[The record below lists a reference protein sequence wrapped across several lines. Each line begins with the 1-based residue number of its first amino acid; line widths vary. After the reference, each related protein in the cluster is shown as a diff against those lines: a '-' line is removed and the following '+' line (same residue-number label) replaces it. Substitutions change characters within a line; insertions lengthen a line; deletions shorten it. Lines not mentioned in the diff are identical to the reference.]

1 MENTSSKIMSKVFLW
16 MFIGLAVTFVTG
28 RLIANNPSAIE
39 EIFTGSRVFILAI
52 VELVLV
58 IWLSARIQK
67 MSATSAK
74 ILFIVYSF
82 VTGLTFSSIF
92 IVYKIESI
100 IYVFLA
106 TALIMLIFALLGYFT
121 KIDLT
126 KFGTFLMMAIIGVI
140 IMGIISIFVNNE
152 TFSLGIAIASVV
164 IFIGF
169 IAFDVQKIKK
179 MYEYNM
185 IPEDNLAIYGA
196 LQLYLDFIN
205 IFIDLLRIF
214 GRDN

>member
-16 MFIGLAVTFVTG
+16 MFIGLAITFVTG
-28 RLIANNPSAIE
+28 RLIANSPDMIE
-39 EIFTGSRVFILAI
+39 EIFTGNKVFILAI
-52 VELVLV
+52 IEVVLV
-58 IWLSARIQK
+58 IWMSARIQK
-67 MSATSAK
+67 MSSTTAK

-82 VTGLTFSSIF
+82 LTGLTFSSIF
-92 IVYKIESI
+92 IVYEIESI

-106 TALIMLIFALLGYFT
+106 TSLIMLIFALLGYFT

-126 KFGTFLMMAIIGVI
+126 KLGTFLFMAIIGII
-140 IMGIISIFVNNE
+140 IMGIISIFVDNE

-164 IFIGF
+164 VFIGF
-169 IAFDVQKIKK
+169 IAFDVQKIKR
-179 MYEYNM
+179 MYDANM

-214 GRDN
+214 GNDN